1 MPSTST
7 SHESRCLC
15 GNLLAR
21 LRADGVELKC
31 RRCKRIVVIP
41 WEASLSPGPVMDAP
55 LAHSGKKEAGCTL
68 SDGSRRGAVDTV
80 RAG

>member
-1 MPSTST
+1 MSSTRP

-41 WEASLSPGPVMDAP
+41 WEDPLSPRAVTDAP
-55 LAHSGKKEAGCTL
+55 LPHAGKKAAGCTL
-68 SDGSRRGAVDTV
+68 SAGNRRGAVATV
-80 RAG
+80 NAG